1 MVMQRG
7 CVLPLVFCYRYDHRV
22 DTSAAVSLRV
32 VDVIAALDA
41 SLARSGAS
49 ASTRRQ
55 RRWALTEG
63 ARYAAKATGILVPRV
78 TIGVLL
84 RPDILAHWFTEAARG
99 NTRVR
104 GDITQAADASMRARR
119 ASLTAL
125 AVHLGLPTPQLS
137 VASVSVGERWTK
149 ADAMAAIRRLLAGP
163 PPRTTRAS
171 WARTAALAA
180 LAVDTGE
187 RIGVLHG
194 LAVADVDLRRQVVTV
209 AGHPVP
215 LSSTTTAAVATW
227 LAERGRIVAELE
239 GSEPPQLWVSTHLVI
254 AGNGPTARR
263 RTAGLPLTVRALHQS
278 HRRCLQRFVA
288 AGHPAALLRLG
299 QLRPAE

>member
-1 MVMQRG
+1 MNR
-7 CVLPLVFCYRYDHRV
+7 
-22 DTSAAVSLRV
+22 AAESLHV

-63 ARYAAKATGILVPRV
+63 ARYAAKATGIHVSRV

-84 RPDILAHWFTEAARG
+84 RPDILAQWFAEAASG
-99 NTRVR
+99 STRVR
-104 GDITQAADASMRARR
+104 GAVDQAADASMRARR

-125 AVHLGLPTPQLS
+125 AAHLGLPSPQLS
-137 VASVSVGERWTK
+137 VASVSVGDRWTK
-149 ADAMAAIRRLLAGP
+149 AQAMAAIRRLLAGP
-163 PPRTTRAS
+163 PPGTTRAS

-187 RIGVLHG
+187 RIGVLYG
-194 LAVADVDLRRQVVTV
+194 LAVADVDLRR
-209 AGHPVP
+209 AGVSIDSHPIP
-215 LSSTTTAAVATW
+215 MSPTTTAAVTTW
-227 LAERGRIVAELE
+227 LAERARIVAELE

-254 AGNGPTARR
+254 AGSGPAARR

-278 HRRCLQRFVA
+278 HRRCLQRLVA
-288 AGHPAALLRLG
+288 AGHPAELLRLG